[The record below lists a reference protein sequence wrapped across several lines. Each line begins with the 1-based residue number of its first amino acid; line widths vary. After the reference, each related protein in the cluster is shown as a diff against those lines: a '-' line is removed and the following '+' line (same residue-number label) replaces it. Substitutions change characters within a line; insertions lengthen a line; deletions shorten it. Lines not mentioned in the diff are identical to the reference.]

1 LIELYAK
8 NLLIFFLYNVAI
20 LENKIV
26 KDAVTT
32 KIGCQMKYKLKNTVY
47 SNFVKRQ
54 NIANLGIVAKNII
67 TRRGAPS

>member
-1 LIELYAK
+1 
-8 NLLIFFLYNVAI
+8 
-20 LENKIV
+20 
-26 KDAVTT
+26 
-32 KIGCQMKYKLKNTVY
+32 MKYKLKNTVY